1 MRIVCGRRLGA
12 RVGFPS
18 FKYGSTR
25 LTMSADEIYH
35 IPIPNRS
42 KSSAELLDRY
52 ESFKAISSDLPLL
65 ENITYPDPPVSDV
78 LARISSSFWDTH
90 DVPIS
95 PSNIVAFTFALFG
108 WSGVSESKIALATCN
123 HCFQRIGLWLSND
136 ARLKEMSTKLDVPIE
151 SLRLNLL
158 ESHREH
164 CPWKNPVTQGN
175 TKNGPIE
182 NMAAWETLEFMLMG
196 KKKDVIKAVAES
208 GDMESMTREGSFDIG
223 RESLDL
229 RRASTSSAKKGDE
242 SEGRWQKFKAKL
254 RRTASKKSMKSSMSV
269 KSTKSVAG
277 EKEKEKENRKKA

>member
-1 MRIVCGRRLGA
+1 MRIVCGKRLDA
-12 RVGFPS
+12 RVGLLS
-18 FKYGSTR
+18 FKCVGSMR
-25 LTMSADEIYH
+25 LTISADEIYH

-65 ENITYPDPPVSDV
+65 KNITYPDPLISDV
-78 LARISSSFWDTH
+78 IARIHPSFWGTH
-90 DVPIS
+90 DIPTS
-95 PSNIVAFTFALFG
+95 TSNIVAFAFAVFG
-108 WSGVSESKIALATCN
+108 WSGVTESRIALATCN

-196 KKKDVIKAVAES
+196 KKKDVVKAVAES
-208 GDMESMTREGSFDIG
+208 GDAEEAMTREGSFDVG

-229 RRASTSSAKKGDE
+229 RRASVASGKKGDE

-254 RRTASKKSMKSSMSV
+254 RRTASKKSLKSSKSIKSMKSV
-269 KSTKSVAG
+269 G
-277 EKEKEKENRKKA
+277 GENEKEGRKKA